1 MSLRGLFKPQ
11 LFLGW
16 PLVLI
21 FPSKSNKK
29 KIKGLTCSI
38 QLFRERLSEKV
49 QSAIPKSIVGG
60 FEFTVFQRLVT

>member
-1 MSLRGLFKPQ
+1 MSLRELFKPQ

-21 FPSKSNKK
+21 SPSKSNK

-49 QSAIPKSIVGG
+49 QSAIAKSIVGG